1 MTYTLVST
9 KSPWIGQPEW
19 VYAVQVNMWGAGPS
33 TLREFP
39 TEEAAR
45 EFITADSAAP
55 VWDED
60 GCCKWCGIAQS
71 DLAVYPPYWFG
82 CNLCESNIV
91 RDDDT
96 PAPDNEFEPRHDGED
111 A

>member
-1 MTYTLVST
+1 VLSIVLT
-9 KSPWIGQPEW
+9 
-19 VYAVQVNMWGAGPS
+19 PS
-33 TLREFP
+33 SSGDLAEIW
-39 TEEAAR
+39 
-45 EFITADSAAP
+45 EFIAADSAAP

-60 GCCKWCGIAQS
+60 GCCKWCGIAKS

-91 RDDDT
+91 RDDAT
-96 PAPDNEFEPRHDGED
+96 PAPDNEFEPRHDRED